1 MLLLLY
7 VSRSGTADRLT
18 LEKIAKASGR
28 LRRQSGKEFLF
39 AIPCKLLSYV
49 VAHSFAGKLIYPGSI
64 SLIGYILG
72 NTSLYL
78 QFTFDIFIFS

>member
-1 MLLLLY
+1 MLLLSNY
-7 VSRSGTADRLT
+7 MFFCSDTADKLT

-49 VAHSFAGKLIYPGSI
+49 VAHTFAGKLIYPGSI
-64 SLIGYILG
+64 SFIGYLLG
-72 NTSLYL
+72 NIELL
-78 QFTFDIFIFS
+78 LTFYV